1 METDRA
7 PRANADR
14 SAGSDGDVDMMFA
27 RRDEGRGKKRRLPA
41 TYLSEMRFIVR
52 FKGK

>member
-27 RRDEGRGKKRRLPA
+27 RIVGTRVGEKRGGFPPPTCPK
-41 TYLSEMRFIVR
+41 
-52 FKGK
+52 